1 MSVGLYR
8 GITGLSGAPGLS
20 LLTGSGLSGGT
31 GLSGDAGPTLG
42 TPTLIMDFAP
52 SDADSDWVALDLN
65 FMTETY
71 EVYVPDAGVTDR
83 VNILLWS

>member
-1 MSVGLYR
+1 MAVHWGGR
-8 GITGLSGAPGLS
+8 GPGHVS
-20 LLTGSGLSGGT
+20 RGGGT
-31 GLSGDAGPTLG
+31 GLSGDVGPPLG
-42 TPTLIMDFAP
+42 TPALIMDFAP